1 MLISAP
7 INLPVEGPNP
17 ADLHVKTVNLPV
29 DGPDAVDPFAR
40 LV

>member
-1 MLISAP
+1 MLTSAP
-7 INLPVEGPNP
+7 INLPVEGTNS

-29 DGPDAVDPFAR
+29 DGSDVADPFAR

>member
-1 MLISAP
+1 MLIPAP
-7 INLPVEGPNP
+7 INLPVEGPNS

-29 DGPDAVDPFAR
+29 DGSDAVDPCAR